1 MFEQILEET
10 GFIPLDRQLNNLNG
24 ILLGLT
30 RAKERIGGET
40 LEIDKQIKGIL
51 AKLEALNNK

>member
-30 RAKERIGGET
+30 RAKERIGGEN